1 MQPPQYR
8 CKMTACD
15 GDDFKFDDFPEV
27 MILKEILIEM
37 RKMTNIM
44 TMTMIKIMT
53 MTTTMRS
60 LTIIRARCSLWL
72 ATPTAAKMG

>member
-15 GDDFKFDDFPEV
+15 GDDFKFDDYPEV

-37 RKMTNIM
+37 RKMTNII
-44 TMTMIKIMT
+44 TMTMIKIM
-53 MTTTMRS
+53 TMRS